1 MSIAI
6 ADLKVRD
13 VIITTEIEGGEYGL
27 YTVLSMDDSA
37 GVAILKPAG
46 FSRARCVLTACED
59 EEDSPRFTLSQVVTW
74 GELSPCERD
83 GESFNPEAVVE
94 IVRTFPDGAYYET
107 RDYFDAVTRAHKALA
122 LPKDAP
128 GIIKGLNYS
137 PLNEGRNNPHVIRPS
152 DVERIYMGIA
162 GEHHHW
168 VTSLDMRSESVASAI
183 CLLSRD
189 EGEAIQKYADGA
201 AEEVDLSKAK
211 FIQLRSAALGGGSVI
226 GCFIGDIVTVE
237 TTSGVQYLQVTGGSD
252 SELQVQ
258 NLDTKEAGTLRVKAV
273 HDEDWRND
281 EEAKYDLA
289 LRLIKADG
297 SAEPVYAGSFA
308 VLPTRNPHAVSEIR
322 ALYEA
327 QEEPLNRFMNLL
339 EHEEIEVEK
348 AKPANKKLPRWI
360 ELLEELRSMTLD
372 AKKSR
377 SVLRLQ
383 YLKDTVLRIVSI
395 RVGNA
400 RHESQQYLNSA
411 YEALTT
417 VAELNEQ

>member
-1 MSIAI
+1 MSITI

-13 VIITTEIEGGEYGL
+13 VIITTEVEGGEYGL
-27 YTVLSMDDSA
+27 YTVLSMDDGA

-59 EEDSPRFTLSQVVTW
+59 EEGSPRFTLSQVVTW

-107 RDYFDAVTRAHKALA
+107 RGYFDAVTRAHKSLV

-128 GIIKGLNYS
+128 GIIKGFSYS
-137 PLNEGRNNPHVIRPS
+137 PLNEGRNNPHVIHPG
-152 DVERIYMGIA
+152 DVERIYGNIE
-162 GEHHHW
+162 GEHDYW
-168 VTSLDMRSESVASAI
+168 VRTLDMKGESVASAI

-189 EGEAIQKYADGA
+189 ESEAVEKYADGA

-237 TTSGVQYLQVTGGSD
+237 TASGVQYMQVNGGSD

-258 NLDTKEAGTLRVKAV
+258 NLDTKETGALRVKAV
-273 HDEDWRND
+273 HDEDWHDD
-281 EEAKYDLA
+281 EEAKYDLP
-289 LRLIKADG
+289 LRLVKTDG
-297 SAEPVYAGSFA
+297 STEPVYAGSFA

-339 EHEEIEVEK
+339 EHEIEAEK
-348 AKPANKKLPRWI
+348 AKPAYKKLPRWL
-360 ELLEELRSMTLD
+360 ELLEELSSMTLD
-372 AKKSR
+372 AKESR

-383 YLKDTVLRIVSI
+383 YLKDTVMRIVSI

-400 RHESQQYLNSA
+400 FNDSQQYLNSA
-411 YEALTT
+411 YEALTA
-417 VAELNEQ
+417 VAELNEH